1 MSAEARMAF
10 AKGHPKVG
18 GRQRGTPNKLTG
30 NAREVARDLLGNAEY
45 QQNLQRRLIRGE
57 APRLEVRLWE
67 WVLGKPRAEDET
79 PDGAGASGDLG
90 PLLEKLGKSRKTQ
103 NPDSHPPA
111 APAADQGDIEE
122 ELTN

>member
-1 MSAEARMAF
+1 MAF

-18 GRQRGTPNKLTG
+18 GRRRGTPNKLTG
-30 NAREVARDLLGNAEY
+30 DAREVARDLLGNAEY

-67 WVLGKPRAEDET
+67 WVLGKPRAEEET

-90 PLLEKLGKSRKTQ
+90 QLLEKLGESKTQ

-111 APAADQGDIEE
+111 APAVDQRNIEE